1 MAEKK
6 VVLVVVEGQSD
17 KAAFGTIFEEYFEND
32 QVQFYVVKGDIT
44 TQDYIEIDQIVK
56 KINDIL
62 VMLKSRYGYSFDVDS
77 TDSEDAATSDYL
89 RIIHITDTDGVFV
102 PETLVQESEVCKE
115 DKKVLYFADHIESYY
130 WQSTVERNRRKSQVL
145 IKLSKVNRIHG
156 IPYKIYYN
164 SCNLE
169 HVLFDILDQLTGE
182 EKMELADAFAEKYE
196 GNVDEFIRF
205 ISNPDIAVQG
215 NFQQTW
221 KYIYRSNTANSLQRH
236 TNMHLIFE

>member
-115 DKKVLYFADHIESYY
+115 DKKVLYFADHIESYS

-182 EKMELADAFAEKYE
+182 EKMELSDAFAEKYE

>member
-32 QVQFYVVKGDIT
+32 QVQFHVVKGDIT
-44 TQDYIEIDQIVK
+44 TQDYIETDQIVK

-62 VMLKSRYGYSFDVDS
+62 VMLKSRYGYSFDMDS
-77 TDSEDAATSDYL
+77 TDSEDAGTSDYL

-102 PETLVQESEVCKE
+102 PETLVQESEACKE
-115 DKKVLYFADHIESYY
+115 DKKVLYFADHIESYSR
-130 WQSTVERNRRKSQVL
+130 QNTVERNRRKSQVL
-145 IKLSKVNRIHG
+145 IKLSKVNKIHG

-169 HVLFDILDQLTGE
+169 HVLFDILAQLTGE

-205 ISNPDIAVQG
+205 ISNPDIAVSG

>member
-115 DKKVLYFADHIESYY
+115 DKKVLYFADHIESYS

-169 HVLFDILDQLTGE
+169 HVMFDILDQLTGE

>member
-6 VVLVVVEGQSD
+6 VILVVVEGQSD

-32 QVQFYVVKGDIT
+32 QVQFHVVKGDIT
-44 TQDYIEIDQIVK
+44 TQDYIETDQIVK

-62 VMLKSRYGYSFDVDS
+62 VMLQRRYGYSFDMDS
-77 TDSEDAATSDYL
+77 TDSEDAGTSDYL

-102 PETLVQESEVCKE
+102 PETLVRESEECKE
-115 DKKVLYFADHIESYY
+115 DKKVLYFADHIESYSQ
-130 WQSTVERNRRKSQVL
+130 QSTVERNKRKSQVL

-205 ISNPDIAVQG
+205 ISNPDIAVPG
-215 NFQQTW
+215 SYQQTW

>member
-115 DKKVLYFADHIESYY
+115 DKKVLYFADHIESYS

>member
-102 PETLVQESEVCKE
+102 PETLVQ
-115 DKKVLYFADHIESYY
+115 
-130 WQSTVERNRRKSQVL
+130 
-145 IKLSKVNRIHG
+145 
-156 IPYKIYYN
+156 
-164 SCNLE
+164 
-169 HVLFDILDQLTGE
+169 
-182 EKMELADAFAEKYE
+182 
-196 GNVDEFIRF
+196 
-205 ISNPDIAVQG
+205 
-215 NFQQTW
+215 
-221 KYIYRSNTANSLQRH
+221 
-236 TNMHLIFE
+236 

>member
-115 DKKVLYFADHIESYY
+115 DKKVLYFADHIESYS

-164 SCNLE
+164 YCNLE